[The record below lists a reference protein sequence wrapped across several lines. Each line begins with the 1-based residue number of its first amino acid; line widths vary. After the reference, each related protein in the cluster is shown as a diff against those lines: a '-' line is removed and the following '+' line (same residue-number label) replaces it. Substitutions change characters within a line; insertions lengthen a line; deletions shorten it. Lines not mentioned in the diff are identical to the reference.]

1 MQLPPFFNDGG
12 SDNPFSASATAFSTA
27 NTFITKEKIH
37 IRYYKQGPRVI
48 TMIEGLDEDL
58 DQPRIARA
66 LKRFL
71 KCASSVHTDAAG
83 RDHIKLQGDH
93 CMAVKDWLLAQE
105 ILSQKEAAERL
116 VIHKF

>member
-1 MQLPPFFNDGG
+1 
-12 SDNPFSASATAFSTA
+12 
-27 NTFITKEKIH
+27 
-37 IRYYKQGPRVI
+37 
-48 TMIEGLDEDL
+48 MIEGLDEDL